1 MKIRTDKDIL
11 RLLRVG
17 LVVVLLGVVMLIF
30 QTQSKALFF
39 IGFGLIF
46 AGLFMFVM
54 ALYAATKPKTE
65 LIADERITRI
75 TEKAGYNAGWMVVL
89 SVIILFWADKI
100 WSLGIELEDM
110 YWTTLLVG
118 ADSFLI
124 LKWYYNRRGEIV

>member
-1 MKIRTDKDIL
+1 MKFRKDKDIL

-17 LVVVLLGVVMLIF
+17 LVVVLLGVVLMF
-30 QTQSKALFF
+30 QAPSKTTFF

-46 AGLFMFVM
+46 AGLFIFTRAV
-54 ALYAATKPKTE
+54 YTATKPKTE

-118 ADSFLI
+118 AYSFLI

>member
-17 LVVVLLGVVMLIF
+17 LIVVLLGVVMLIF
-30 QTQSKALFF
+30 QTLSKTTFF

-46 AGLFMFVM
+46 AGLFMFVR
-54 ALYAATKPKTE
+54 ALYTATKPKTE
-65 LIADERITRI
+65 LMVDERVTRI
-75 TEKAGYNAGWMVVL
+75 NEKAGYTAGWMVML

-110 YWTTLLVG
+110 YWTTLFVG
-118 ADSFLI
+118 AYSFLI
-124 LKWYYNRRGEIV
+124 LRWYYNRRGEIV